1 MMNQRVVSFLMM
13 LQILKIALYTQKLV
27 KLIILLLND
36 GVRTVNY
43 MPSIAPSQAFNYIRN

>member
-1 MMNQRVVSFLMM
+1 MNQRVVSFLMM

-43 MPSIAPSQAFNYIRN
+43 MPSIAPSQALNYIRN